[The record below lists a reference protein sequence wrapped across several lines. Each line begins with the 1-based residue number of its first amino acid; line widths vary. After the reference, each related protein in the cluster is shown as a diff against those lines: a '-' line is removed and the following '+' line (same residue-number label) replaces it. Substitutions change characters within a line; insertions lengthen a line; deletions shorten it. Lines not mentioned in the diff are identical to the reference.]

1 MTTRYV
7 AIFPIHAPAPDA
19 RHHRAALNQLHTIV
33 PDTVTIT
40 GAWTGHTW
48 TDPDRRQWYVISAP
62 AEGTD
67 SPALVDAVQAT
78 AHHIDPVLEAWTRGE
93 YTPPPP
99 PAPVVD
105 VSAHAP
111 SKPRLER
118 LADLLAAGT
127 SVEDAYRACGWV
139 RARSAANAARRAGN
153 ITLARTL
160 EAVSNPARRAA
171 A

>member
-1 MTTRYV
+1 MSRYV

-19 RHHRAALNQLHTIV
+19 RHHRAALNQLHSLV
-33 PDTVTIT
+33 PGNVTIT
-40 GAWTGHTW
+40 GEWTGHTW
-48 TDPDRRQWYVISAP
+48 TDPDGRHWYVISAP
-62 AEGTD
+62 AEGTH

-78 AHHIDPVLEAWTRGE
+78 AHHIDPALHAWTRGE
-93 YTPPPP
+93 HVAPPP

-105 VSAHAP
+105 VSAHSP
-111 SKPRLER
+111 SKPRLEQ
-118 LADLLAAGT
+118 LQHLLAAGT
-127 SVEDAYRACGWV
+127 AVEDAYRACGWV